1 MDYRSASDDV
11 EASVKILFSRCLIRA
26 PRVVLQFSDGYNI
39 AWAFLLSVTHAY
51 RVEHQPDNFARIAVA
66 YYPGTDQLTTL
77 SLSPSGFGAPPPEPG
92 IPASRKTSELLQRL
106 VRCCLVMDFVRIIGF
121 QSKSAK
127 RQRVNP
133 YFLIIGDPPK

>member
-11 EASVKILFSRCLIRA
+11 EASVKIVFPRCLIRA

-39 AWAFLLSVTHAY
+39 AWAFLLPVTHAY
-51 RVEHQPDNFARIAVA
+51 RVEHQPDNFKRIAVA
-66 YYPGTDQLTTL
+66 YHPGTEPLTTL
-77 SLSPSGFGAPPPEPG
+77 SLSPAGFGAPPPEPG
-92 IPASRKTSELLQRL
+92 IPASRKTPELVQRL

-121 QSKSAK
+121 QPKSVK
-127 RQRVNP
+127 KQRVNL